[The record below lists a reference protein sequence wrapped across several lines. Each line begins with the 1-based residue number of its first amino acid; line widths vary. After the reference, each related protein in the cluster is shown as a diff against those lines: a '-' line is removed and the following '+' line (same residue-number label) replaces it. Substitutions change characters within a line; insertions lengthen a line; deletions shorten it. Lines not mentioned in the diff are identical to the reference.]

1 MLVKLER
8 EGFNKS
14 YGVALELEV
23 LLTFSGNL
31 VTVVSLVKRVKRVG
45 GSDFIKAGLKW
56 YIFLPAISIFSSSI
70 SFLYFLT
77 GIICMINFSLSPV
90 SLRRKERRCRSVGS

>member
-31 VTVVSLVKRVKRVG
+31 VTVVSLVKRVG